1 MTGEAAR
8 RGCDS
13 AAGTLFAPAPGE
25 SARNRGRGIAA
36 PPRPGASGN
45 MPRKR
50 ILVVEDNPLNMELV
64 CVVFESHGYET
75 WQARTG
81 AEALERLGTGK
92 PDLIVMDIQLPGLD
106 GLTLTKRLKQ
116 EPATRDIPV
125 LALTAH
131 AMKGDRDRIL
141 EAGCSAYIQKPI
153 DIKELTSQ
161 VARLLQ
167 GDAPPVRKAP

>member
-1 MTGEAAR
+1 
-8 RGCDS
+8 
-13 AAGTLFAPAPGE
+13 
-25 SARNRGRGIAA
+25 
-36 PPRPGASGN
+36 

-50 ILVVEDNPLNMELV
+50 ILIVEDNPLNMELV
-64 CVVFESHGYET
+64 CVVLESHGYEA

-81 AEALERLGTGK
+81 TEALERLGTGK

-116 EPATRDIPV
+116 EPATQDIPV

-141 EAGCSAYIQKPI
+141 GAGCSGYIQKPI
-153 DIKELTSQ
+153 DIKELTNQ

-167 GDAPPVRKAP
+167 EDAPPVCTAP

>member
-1 MTGEAAR
+1 
-8 RGCDS
+8 
-13 AAGTLFAPAPGE
+13 
-25 SARNRGRGIAA
+25 
-36 PPRPGASGN
+36 

-50 ILVVEDNPLNMELV
+50 ILIVEDNPLNMELV
-64 CVVFESHGYET
+64 CVVLESHGYET

-141 EAGCSAYIQKPI
+141 GAGCSAYIQKPI
-153 DIKELTSQ
+153 DIKELTNQ

-167 GDAPPVRKAP
+167 EDAPPA

>member
-1 MTGEAAR
+1 
-8 RGCDS
+8 
-13 AAGTLFAPAPGE
+13 
-25 SARNRGRGIAA
+25 
-36 PPRPGASGN
+36 

-50 ILVVEDNPLNMELV
+50 ILIVEDNPLNMELV
-64 CVVFESHGYET
+64 CVVLESHGYET

-141 EAGCSAYIQKPI
+141 GAGCSGYIQKPI
-153 DIKELTSQ
+153 DIKELTNQ

-167 GDAPPVRKAP
+167 EDAPPVCTAP